1 MKKKEQDEVREPPQE
16 SILFVWFAVKF
27 RQSCR
32 SSSTGGLFPALVFA
46 ALLLFFLSPGLSA
59 GPRGDSVETVIA
71 STSLVAAIARAGGAP
86 AVKVL
91 APAELRHPP
100 EYDLKPSDLMAASRG
115 KLILY
120 AGWEIFAK
128 KLADT
133 AGSAG
138 IELVTV
144 NTGISPP
151 ELVQEARR
159 ISELLGTGPA
169 FEAWREGFEI
179 LTEDTR
185 REVMAA
191 YPRKRAVVHY
201 DLIPLARWLGFEIAG
216 EYGPAEPS
224 PQLVLRLGALSPD
237 LVIDNYHNPAGKP
250 IAEAAGAS
258 LAELIFFPGKN
269 GSRSLEDLF
278 RYNRDL
284 LIEAA
289 GGGPPR

>member
-1 MKKKEQDEVREPPQE
+1 M
-16 SILFVWFAVKF
+16 
-27 RQSCR
+27 
-32 SSSTGGLFPALVFA
+32 TGGCLKIPFMA
-46 ALLLFFLSPGLSA
+46 ALLLVSLAPYLSA
-59 GPRGDSVETVIA
+59 GPRGDSVEAVIA

-144 NTGISPP
+144 HTGISPP
-151 ELVQEARR
+151 ELIQEARH
-159 ISELLGTGPA
+159 ISGLLGTGPA
-169 FEAWREGFEI
+169 FEAWREGFEA
-179 LTEDTR
+179 LTEDAR

-191 YPRKRAVVHY
+191 YPGKRAVVHY
-201 DLIPLARWLGFEIAG
+201 DLMPLARWLGFEIAG

-224 PQLVLRLGALSPD
+224 PQLVLQLAALSPD
-237 LVIDNYHNPAGKP
+237 LVIDNYHNPAGRP
-250 IAEAAGAS
+250 IAEAAGAP

-269 GSRSLEDLF
+269 GDPSLEGLF

-284 LIEAA
+284 LLEAA